1 MIEASDDELQGVAE
15 RAFFLIEVEEY
26 PSQRGINNIMTGD
39 GVDDIDSVIR
49 TMERTPFGRFLLDV
63 SPTNSSWKVVTAT
76 HMQTLRQDFIAF
88 YGTVN
93 KPDAYAKKRVGQA
106 NLLSE
111 L

>member
-15 RAFFLIEVEEY
+15 RAFFLIEVEAKD
-26 PSQRGINNIMTGD
+26 GIGVNHVMTGD

-63 SPTNSSWKVVTAT
+63 SPTNSSWKAVTST
-76 HMQTLRQDFIAF
+76 HMQKLRQNFISF

-93 KPDAYAKKRVGQA
+93 KPDAYVPKRGQA
-106 NLLSE
+106 NFLEE